1 MDLTEKLLDKSKE
14 AFTMAIEI
22 YNKPTIKYRIEG
34 FSFFICNA
42 WELML
47 KAYMIKA
54 KGENSIYYKDNPER
68 TLSLEN
74 CIQHVFTN
82 NKDPL
87 RINLEK
93 IIDLRNT
100 STHFIV
106 EEYEMVYV
114 PLFQSCILNFNDKM
128 MLFHSIDMTE
138 IIPQNFLTLS
148 VSMKALNESE
158 IIAKYPEQIATK
170 IFKTCDAIDTLSQ
183 NNNAKFA
190 ITIEHHHYI
199 TKKKEEATSFV
210 KVDKSADTPVQ
221 IIKELK
227 DPNKTHCYTAKHC
240 IDAIQKQ
247 ISKKNI
253 QLKYNGKNTE
263 FNRFHFNNFCKHYGL
278 KANQKFC
285 YIHTQ
290 YEQPQYT
297 YSQQAIDFIVVE
309 LTKDPEHIL
318 DNIKTKK

>member
-1 MDLTEKLLDKSKE
+1 
-14 AFTMAIEI
+14 
-22 YNKPTIKYRIEG
+22 
-34 FSFFICNA
+34 
-42 WELML
+42 
-47 KAYMIKA
+47 
-54 KGENSIYYKDNPER
+54 
-68 TLSLEN
+68 
-74 CIQHVFTN
+74 
-82 NKDPL
+82 
-87 RINLEK
+87 
-93 IIDLRNT
+93 
-100 STHFIV
+100 
-106 EEYEMVYV
+106 
-114 PLFQSCILNFNDKM
+114 
-128 MLFHSIDMTE
+128 
-138 IIPQNFLTLS
+138 
-148 VSMKALNESE
+148 
-158 IIAKYPEQIATK
+158 
-170 IFKTCDAIDTLSQ
+170 
-183 NNNAKFA
+183 
-190 ITIEHHHYI
+190 
-199 TKKKEEATSFV
+199 
-210 KVDKSADTPVQ
+210 VQ